1 MRSTQ
6 PPRNGARRRPPARNR
21 LAGTV
26 LATATALG
34 LLFGLTAPSVSPVT
48 PATPLPVVVNAA
60 VPAGGT
66 TDPPTGFDQM
76 LTRDG
81 GNRR

>member
-6 PPRNGARRRPPARNR
+6 PPRHGVRRHSPARNR
-21 LAGTV
+21 LAGAV

-34 LLFGLTAPSVSPVT
+34 LLFGLTAPSASPVT
-48 PATPLPVVVNAA
+48 PATPIPVVVNAA